1 MYLHIC
7 CCHLNTVFLFYIVQI
22 KTTVVC
28 ITRRDFTNAGNSY
41 ILKDLP
47 AGNYSVKVRATS
59 LAGYG
64 AYTEVKYFYIEEYGM
79 LNTFWIFFSL
89 ILALVVL
96 PSSLVIFYIF
106 KRRSLQNMQSMKI
119 IATVNPEYVSTG
131 YVPDEWEMPRK
142 KIHLIRELGNGSFGM
157 VYEGLAKDVV
167 KDEPEARCAVKT
179 VNENATDR
187 ERIEFLNEAS
197 VMK

>member
-1 MYLHIC
+1 M
-7 CCHLNTVFLFYIVQI
+7 
-22 KTTVVC
+22 VC

-47 AGNYSVKVRATS
+47 SGNYSVKVRATS

-64 AYTEVKYFYIEEYGM
+64 AYTEMKYFYIEEYGM
-79 LNTFWIFFSL
+79 LSTFWILFWS
-89 ILALVVL
+89 ILSSVVML
-96 PSSLVIFYIF
+96 SSLAIFYVF
-106 KRRSLQNMQSMKI
+106 KRRSMRNVPSMKL
-119 IATVNPEYVSTG
+119 IATVNPEYVSTT
-131 YVPDEWEMPRK
+131 YVPDEWEVPRK
-142 KIHLIRELGNGSFGM
+142 KIQLLRELGNGSFGM

-167 KDEPEARCAVKT
+167 KGTPEVRCAVKT

>member
-1 MYLHIC
+1 M
-7 CCHLNTVFLFYIVQI
+7 
-22 KTTVVC
+22 VC

-64 AYTEVKYFYIEEYGM
+64 AYTEVKYFYIKEHGM
-79 LNTFWIFFSL
+79 LSTFWIFFWL
-89 ILALVVL
+89 ILALCVI
-96 PSSLVIFYIF
+96 SGSLATVYVF
-106 KRRSLQNMQSMKI
+106 KRRSLRNVPSMKL

-131 YVPDEWEMPRK
+131 YVPDEWEVARK
-142 KIHLIRELGNGSFGM
+142 KVQLIRELGNGSFGM

-167 KDEPEARCAVKT
+167 KDQPEVKCAVKT

>member
-1 MYLHIC
+1 M
-7 CCHLNTVFLFYIVQI
+7 
-22 KTTVVC
+22 VC
-28 ITRRDFTNAGNSY
+28 ITRLDFTNAGNSY
-41 ILKDLP
+41 VLKDLP

-64 AYTEVKYFYIEEYGM
+64 AYTEVKFFYIEEYGV
-79 LNTFWIFFSL
+79 LSTFWIFFWL
-89 ILALVVL
+89 ILTFIVL
-96 PSSLVIFYIF
+96 SSFLVIFYVF
-106 KRRSLQNMQSMKI
+106 RRKSSRNASSVKI

-131 YVPDEWEMPRK
+131 YVPDEWEVPRK
-142 KIHLIRELGNGSFGM
+142 KIQLIRELGNGSFGM

-167 KDEPEARCAVKT
+167 KDQPEIRCAVKT

>member
-1 MYLHIC
+1 MRYEACSSSDKNVFHIA
-7 CCHLNTVFLFYIVQI
+7 QI
-22 KTTVVC
+22 KATVVC

-47 AGNYSVKVRATS
+47 AGNYSVKIRATS

-64 AYTEVKYFYIEEYGM
+64 AYTEVKYFYIEEYGT
-79 LNTFWIFFSL
+79 LSTFWIFFWSTL
-89 ILALVVL
+89 SIVVILGSVTT
-96 PSSLVIFYIF
+96 FYIF
-106 KRRSLQNMQSMKI
+106 KRRSVRNVPSMRL
-119 IATVNPEYVSTG
+119 IATVNPEYMSTS
-131 YVPDEWEMPRK
+131 YVPDEWEVPRK
-142 KIHLIRELGNGSFGM
+142 KIQLLRELGNGSFGM
-157 VYEGLAKDVV
+157 VYEGLAKHVV
-167 KDEPEARCAVKT
+167 KGKREVRCAVKT